1 VGSLRVLL
9 AEDHQDV
16 ANGLRHLLETEFE
29 VIGVVGD
36 GGGLVEAVD
45 QLMPDVIVS
54 DINLP
59 VSDGLSAASVILTRH
74 PNARIVFVTVMDDPR
89 VVRKAVLLGALG
101 YVVKADAA
109 EELLTAVHA
118 ARSGQLHLSR
128 SVRDSLH

>member
-118 ARSGQLHLSR
+118 ARSGQLHLSI
-128 SVRDSLH
+128 SVRDSLN